1 MPKTKEAM
9 NLPKRKFKIMN
20 LVWTII
26 MVACSFQLM

>member
-1 MPKTKEAM
+1 MPKTKDAM

-26 MVACSFQLM
+26 HGRWLVHFN